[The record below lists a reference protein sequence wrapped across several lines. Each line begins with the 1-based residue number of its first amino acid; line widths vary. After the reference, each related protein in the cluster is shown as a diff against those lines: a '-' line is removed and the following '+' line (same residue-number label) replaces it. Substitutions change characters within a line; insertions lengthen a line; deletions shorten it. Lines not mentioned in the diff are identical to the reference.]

1 MLLDQP
7 KLHLDSKLVAP
18 SVVWLVYVRPPYSLI
33 QHVARLGY
41 LYGYK
46 PIAINLSS
54 TNPLI
59 RIAGVPAYPGLMRRQ
74 IVASTSPAH
83 SSFQSYCSACG
94 DHKEGWKA

>member
-7 KLHLDSKLVAP
+7 KLHLDSKLAAP
-18 SVVWLVYVRPPYSLI
+18 SVVSLSLCTTSI
-33 QHVARLGY
+33 LSDSAY
-41 LYGYK
+41 WYGYK
-46 PIAINLSS
+46 PIAINIIS